1 MYHFRNLTLLLSTSV
16 LFFITLVGCNKAQ
29 TASSIAEPPKNETYF
44 IEVTDYTSFFAESSI
59 IDKARTTLKE
69 KHLVEGQN
77 LQTADWPIRIRL
89 TNSLA
94 EQMRHKGPGR
104 APFHNNDTLGVL
116 LNAFCFL
123 GWATMEVGKGAIN
136 AGTPDTVVNMSV
148 NLIDTNG
155 TVLRIKNDILLYT
168 QDLDKIKEDIS
179 SKAVNKIAKHIETIR
194 EDKPIENAIV
204 ETNEYAL
211 KKIHGDI

>member
-1 MYHFRNLTLLLSTSV
+1 
-16 LFFITLVGCNKAQ
+16 
-29 TASSIAEPPKNETYF
+29 
-44 IEVTDYTSFFAESSI
+44 
-59 IDKARTTLKE
+59 
-69 KHLVEGQN
+69 
-77 LQTADWPIRIRL
+77 
-89 TNSLA
+89 
-94 EQMRHKGPGR
+94 
-104 APFHNNDTLGVL
+104 
-116 LNAFCFL
+116 
-123 GWATMEVGKGAIN
+123 
-136 AGTPDTVVNMSV
+136 MSV